1 MSERWK
7 SLMDFVANGDSQT
20 RYGMGKTGS
29 NISSIKIV
37 IENLKPEIQQNRT
50 CPNPQLRQIQHNYL
64 TKILQAAEKDLVEAL
79 K

>member
-7 SLMDFVANGDSQT
+7 SLLDFVANGDSQT
-20 RYGMGKTGS
+20 RYGLGKTGS

-37 IENLKPEIQQNRT
+37 IENIKSQIHENRS
-50 CPNPQLRQIQHNYL
+50 CPNPHLRQIQHKYL
-64 TKILQAAEKDLVEAL
+64 IRILQTAENDLLEAL

>member
-7 SLMDFVANGDSQT
+7 SLMDFVANEDSHT

-29 NISSIKIV
+29 HISSIKIV
-37 IENLKPEIQQNRT
+37 IENLKSEIQLNRS

-64 TKILQAAEKDLVEAL
+64 IRILQAAENDLLEAL

>member
-1 MSERWK
+1 MSERLK
-7 SLMDFVANGDSQT
+7 SLMDFVANEDSHT

-29 NISSIKIV
+29 NISSITIV
-37 IENLKPEIQQNRT
+37 IENLKSEIQQNRT

-64 TKILQAAEKDLVEAL
+64 IRILQAAENDLLEAL